1 MGRDGGGVRPASSS
15 SIEITFQYQGVRCRE
30 RVQLKPTAANLKKAE
45 QHKSAI
51 EYAISNGTFD
61 YAATFPRSKRA
72 AQFARA
78 SSNQNVGVYLDEW
91 LERKTKTFKSS
102 TTALYRSIIRSIL
115 KPMFGDLSLGELNK
129 KVIRDQLSDYQVSNS
144 RLTTVQTCFRSALN
158 DAVEDEIIE
167 SNPLSG
173 WAYKNR
179 EEIKEEDDVDPFTRE
194 EQEALLRAARGETWA
209 QLQFAFWTGLRPSEL
224 IALEWGDID
233 WIAGEIRI
241 VRAKT
246 RAAKVPEST
255 KTASS
260 RRTVK
265 LLGPAR
271 EALLKQKE
279 LTFLAGKHVFLNTIT
294 GEPWRHAG
302 YIYRVIWVPAM
313 KKAGVRWRRPYQS
326 RHTYASMML
335 SAGENPMWVAQQM
348 GHKDWTMIAKVY
360 GRWMPSADVGAGGRA
375 EALFASNA
383 SVMTTSPL
391 EAAF

>member
-45 QHKSAI
+45 QHKAAI
-51 EYAISNGTFD
+51 EHAISNGTFD

-78 SSNQNVGVYLDEW
+78 SSHQNFGTYLDEW
-91 LERKTKTFKSS
+91 LERKALVLKSS
-102 TTALYRSIIRSIL
+102 TADLYKSIIRSVL
-115 KPMFGDLSLGELNK
+115 KPLFGDLSLSELNK
-129 KVIRDQLSDYQVSNS
+129 RVIKEKLASYKVSNA
-144 RLTTVQTCFRSALN
+144 RLISVQTCFRSSLN

-167 SNPLSG
+167 VNPLSG
-173 WAYKNR
+173 WTYRNR

-194 EQEALLRAARGETWA
+194 EQEALLKAARGDTWA

-246 RAAKVPEST
+246 RAAKAPEST

-265 LLGPAR
+265 LLGPAK

-279 LTFLAGKHVFLNTIT
+279 LTFLAGKHVFLNPISR
-294 GEPWRHAG
+294 EPWKHAG
-302 YIYRVIWVPAM
+302 YIYGLIWMPAM
-313 KKAGVRWRRPYQS
+313 KKSGVRWRRPYQS

-360 GRWMPSADVGAGGRA
+360 GRWMPSADLGAGGRA
-375 EALFASNA
+375 EALFAGNDSIMA
-383 SVMTTSPL
+383 ASPL
-391 EAAF
+391 DPAI

>member
-1 MGRDGGGVRPASSS
+1 MGRDGGGVRAASAS

-30 RVQLKPTAANLKKAE
+30 RIALKPTAANLKKAE
-45 QHKSAI
+45 QHKTAI
-51 EYAISNGTFD
+51 EYSIANGTFD
-61 YAATFPRSKRA
+61 YAATFPKSKRA
-72 AQFARA
+72 DAFKRTDAR
-78 SSNQNVGVYLDEW
+78 QTIGDYLTEW
-91 LERKTKTFKSS
+91 LERKTPTLKSS
-102 TTALYRSIIRSIL
+102 TVAFYETTIRATL
-115 KPMFGDLSLGELNK
+115 KPMFGDLPLNELSKKIIREKMSTYKVVNK
-129 KVIRDQLSDYQVSNS
+129 TLMN
-144 RLTTVQTCFRSALN
+144 VQSCFRSALN
-158 DAVEDEIIE
+158 DAVEDEILE

-179 EEIKEEDDVDPFTRE
+179 EQLKEEDDVDPFNRE
-194 EQEALLRAARGETWA
+194 EQLAILAAARGDTWP
-209 QLQFAFWTGLRPSEL
+209 QLQFSFWTGLRPSEL

-246 RAAKVPEST
+246 RAAKEPEST
-255 KTASS
+255 KTLAG

-265 LLGPAR
+265 LLAPAR

-279 LTFLAGKHVFLNTIT
+279 LTFLAGGRVFLNTIT
-294 GEPWRHAG
+294 GEPWKHAG
-302 YIYRVIWVPAM
+302 YIYRVIWMPAM
-313 KKAGVRWRRPYQS
+313 KKSGVRWRRPYQS

-335 SAGENPMWVAQQM
+335 SAGENPMWVAKQL

-375 EALFASNA
+375 EALFAGNA

-391 EAAF
+391 DSAV